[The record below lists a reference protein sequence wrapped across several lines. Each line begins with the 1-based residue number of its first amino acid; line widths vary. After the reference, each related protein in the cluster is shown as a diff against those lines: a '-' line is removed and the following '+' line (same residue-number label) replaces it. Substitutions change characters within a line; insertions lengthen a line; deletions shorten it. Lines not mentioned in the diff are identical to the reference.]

1 MGVTFLNTGIPASI
15 LGALGSGEE
24 QRKRRD
30 EMAIQEALNRYR
42 AETLGLDRER
52 LAETTRQAN
61 LRYGPATVNVP
72 GVGEITAQREF
83 IPALIAAAS
92 AREKDIS
99 PEEVTALEGYR
110 GRALMPPGGT
120 LPVKGYAPGWDPALE
135 VQATKQALSEG
146 AAPGSTALPAVLRE
160 LGPMTVNQPQTNVP
174 RQSFEKIMT
183 EAAAQRK
190 EMDVAAHKE
199 KQGKANARYRQLY
212 STAISQKIPHA
223 LADATAIAQAT
234 QEFGIAPE
242 REAFV
247 GEPKPE
253 QKMSVEDEYL
263 KALQTPEAERTGYE
277 RAVIK
282 QYQANK
288 ERERSPTLVDL
299 AIRASQGDAEA
310 KKALDTYQKADRTER
325 DAAWSK
331 ATTILSQARNMRAQ
345 EQGRFGKIIMDPTVE
360 EAEIGRIANQ
370 LAVGTGDP
378 VVRQIVADMTGG
390 LGGGG
395 IQPPRVQPPAAPTFQ
410 PRPAPAVRPP
420 VPTGAPETLSRR
432 DPRYSRLQGRGLS
445 DQQIEAQFNVRLAP

>member
-1 MGVTFLNTGIPASI
+1 MGVNFLNTGIPASI

-24 QRKRRD
+24 QRRRRD

-42 AETLGLDRER
+42 AETLGLDRAK
-52 LAETTRQAN
+52 LAETTRQHD
-61 LRYGPATVNVP
+61 LQYGPAEIEVP
-72 GVGEITAQREF
+72 GIGKVSGPRWA
-83 IPALIAAAS
+83 IPAMIQAAS

-99 PEEVTALEGYR
+99 PEEVTALTGYR
-110 GRALMPPGGT
+110 ERALLPPGGT
-120 LPVKGYAPGWDPALE
+120 VNRGGVPWDPALE
-135 VQATKQALSEG
+135 AAATEKAFPQFAGQVS
-146 AAPGSTALPAVLRE
+146 
-160 LGPMTVNQPQTNVP
+160 PMTVDQPQVSVP

-183 EAAAQRK
+183 ETGVQRK
-190 EMDVAAHKE
+190 EMDLAARKE
-199 KQGKANARYRQLY
+199 KQGKANARYRELY
-212 STAISQKIPHA
+212 STAISQQIPHA
-223 LADATAIAQAT
+223 IADATAITQTT

-247 GEPKPE
+247 GEPRPE

-277 RAVIK
+277 RAVVK

-299 AIRASQGDAEA
+299 AIRASQGDAAA
-310 KKALDTYQKADRTER
+310 KKALDTYQKADSRER

-360 EAEIGRIANQ
+360 ETEIGRIANQ

-395 IQPPRVQPPAAPTFQ
+395 VQPPAAPIFQ

-420 VPTGAPETLSRR
+420 MPAGAGEQLSRR
-432 DPRYSRLQGRGLS
+432 DPRYSGLQGRGLS
-445 DQQIEAQFNVRLAP
+445 DQQIEAQFGVRVVP